1 MTKQVQI
8 DLREP
13 KCPSCDALLEK
24 TADVQQEGYVLLE
37 MACIDCRRKYKETP
51 IKTFEIEE

>member
-1 MTKQVQI
+1 MTKKVQI

-13 KCPSCDALLEK
+13 KCPSCEALLEK
-24 TADVQQEGYVLLE
+24 TADIQQEGYVLLE
-37 MACIDCRRKYKETP
+37 MACNDCRKKFKETP